1 MTNRQAKPER
11 WYAIAYLL
19 WCAIAGYGQLVPHS
33 LHPPQAM
40 TSATVTRVVS
50 GQTIEVRLDS
60 PFDPQSDR
68 PADHRGNPIETIRL
82 SGIDAPD
89 LRQSPWGL
97 ASQQALATRIEG
109 RRIELEWESVDELG
123 EPERDRFDRL
133 HASVWLEGE
142 LMQAE
147 LLRSGWGLVQD
158 SPMGRESSHVSTL
171 RNAEAEARS
180 LDRGL
185 WSAASALRQHP
196 AEFRSEL

>member
-1 MTNRQAKPER
+1 MTNRQAKSER

-19 WCAIAGYGQLVPHS
+19 WCVIAEYGQLVPHS
-33 LHPPQAM
+33 LRPPQAM

-50 GQTIEVRLDS
+50 GQTIEVSLDT
-60 PFDPQSDR
+60 PLDIPSDR
-68 PADHRGNPIETIRL
+68 RGKPIETIRL

-109 RRIELEWESVDELG
+109 RRIGLEWERADELG
-123 EPERDRFDRL
+123 RPDRDRFERL
-133 HASVWLEGE
+133 HASVWFEGE
-142 LMQAE
+142 LIQAE
-147 LLRSGWGLVQD
+147 LLRSGWGLMQD
-158 SPMGRESSHVSTL
+158 SPLGQESLHIATL

-185 WSAASALRQHP
+185 WSAVSALRQHP